1 MRSFLVSKIQ
11 PHALHHAYCLEGQ
24 GCLPGLLSFLEK
36 DLSVA
41 THGNPDFWQGDFEVF
56 GIDEGRMVKEL
67 QQRMSAIADAKKIF
81 IISAQSITHEAQNS
95 LLKVFEEPSAD
106 THFFLL
112 LPSAELLLPTLRSR
126 LMIVR
131 MPKSAD
137 AADRAGA
144 SSGVDAKTFLK
155 AKPAERM
162 AMVEPLIEE
171 KDKSQAL
178 AFVDS
183 LIKELS
189 RNSQVLQANAAKL
202 EDLLASRDYLTDRA
216 SSVKIILGHIAL
228 TL

>member
-11 PHALHHAYCLEGQ
+11 PHALHHAYCLEGY

-41 THGNPDFWQGDFEVF
+41 THGNPDFWHGDFEVF
-56 GIDEGRMVKEL
+56 GIDEGHMVKEL
-67 QQRMSAIADAKKIF
+67 QQRMSAVVDAKKIF
-81 IISAQSITHEAQNS
+81 VISAQSITHEAQNS

-131 MPKSAD
+131 MPENSEVASD
-137 AADRAGA
+137 AL
-144 SSGVDAKTFLK
+144 DAKTFLK
-155 AKPAERM
+155 SKPAERM
-162 AMVEPLIEE
+162 AMVEPLIEK

-178 AFVDS
+178 ALTDS

-189 RNSQVLQANAAKL
+189 RDSKSVQTNAAKL

-216 SSVKIILGHIAL
+216 SSLKIILGHIAL